1 MAKSRVQKSLIEK
14 IEKRRDSRVLVYI
27 TSDRPPFN
35 TSIAEDVV
43 RLLYDHLLALDKL
56 EQDQRRNRLDLFLYS
71 RGGNVSVPWRLVS
84 MFREFFD
91 EFNVLVPYKAYSA
104 ATMIA
109 LGADK
114 VVMGRKAELGPI
126 DPTVSSSNGG
136 ALQSVSV
143 EDVSSYISFIRDQAN
158 INDQDALAQLVGKL
172 SDDVRPLIVGMVN
185 REQSHIRLVAR
196 KLLASHRDKIEEG
209 KLSAI
214 VEALTEKLYS
224 HGHAIGRKEAREI
237 GIPIEYATAP
247 VEDDIWE
254 LFEEYES
261 ELDLRNVIDQET
273 LLGDDEE
280 SRQNDLPI
288 AILEST
294 EILHRFETQMVVKK
308 NATYRVTPR

>member
-1 MAKSRVQKSLIEK
+1 MVTSRVQKSLIEK
-14 IEKRRDSRVLVYI
+14 IEKQRDSRVLVYM

-35 TSIAEDVV
+35 TSIAEDEV
-43 RLLYDHLLALDKL
+43 RLMYDHLLALDKL
-56 EQDQRRNRLDLFLYS
+56 EQKRDRLDLFLYS

-136 ALQSVSV
+136 TLQSVSV

-209 KLSAI
+209 RLSAI

-224 HGHAIGRKEAREI
+224 HGHAIGRKEAKEI
-237 GIPIEYATAP
+237 GLPIEYATAP
-247 VEDDIWE
+247 T
-254 LFEEYES
+254 
-261 ELDLRNVIDQET
+261 RGPH
-273 LLGDDEE
+273 LG
-280 SRQNDLPI
+280 
-288 AILEST
+288 
-294 EILHRFETQMVVKK
+294 VV
-308 NATYRVTPR
+308 